1 MLSFAFRL
9 HFREEGLKALMFHN
23 FVILITCD
31 TVGALLKRTM
41 IASVFDVFNII
52 FSDTQ
57 TVQTFSARSMIA
69 VTLFDF
75 FLCKRLLVLGWTLCK
90 FWRRRSINHVNIS
103 IL

>member
-31 TVGALLKRTM
+31 TVGTLLERAM
-41 IASVFDVFNII
+41 IASIFDVFDII

-57 TVQTFSARSMIA
+57 TVQAFGARSMIA
-69 VTLFDF
+69 VTLFYF
-75 FLCKRLLVLGWTLCK
+75 FLCKWLLI
-90 FWRRRSINHVNIS
+90 F
-103 IL
+103 